1 MTLERRKSHYF
12 FSSPCCKTIVE
23 KEMCSAKKGGDV
35 DWNRKGYHTSQDILI
50 RYFNTD
56 LLKYQ
61 HTSDIAAIHCTQ
73 KTQHF
78 IEF

>member
-12 FSSPCCKTIVE
+12 FSFSFLQNYCGKGNVLWQE
-23 KEMCSAKKGGDV
+23 GGDV

-50 RYFNTD
+50 RYFNTN

-61 HTSDIAAIHCTQ
+61 HTSDIAAIHCT
-73 KTQHF
+73 
-78 IEF
+78 

>member
-12 FSSPCCKTIVE
+12 FFFSLLQNYCENGNVFPQRR
-23 KEMCSAKKGGDV
+23 GDV

-50 RYFNTD
+50 RYFNTN

-61 HTSDIAAIHCTQ
+61 HTSDIAAIHCT
-73 KTQHF
+73 
-78 IEF
+78 

>member
-1 MTLERRKSHYF
+1 MTLERRKSHYYF

-23 KEMCSAKKGGDV
+23 KEMCSAKEGGGDV

-50 RYFNTD
+50 RYFNTN

-61 HTSDIAAIHCTQ
+61 HTSDIAAIHCT
-73 KTQHF
+73 
-78 IEF
+78 

>member
-12 FSSPCCKTIVE
+12 FFFFLLQDYCGKGNVFCQG
-23 KEMCSAKKGGDV
+23 GGDV

-50 RYFNTD
+50 RYFNTN

-61 HTSDIAAIHCTQ
+61 HTSDIAAIHCT
-73 KTQHF
+73 
-78 IEF
+78 